1 MSLAQKIINFNNQ
14 LHFDSGLLPAGIGII
29 NPFHNPTVQEI
40 SKQFHE
46 KYYSDDT
53 QRHMLLG
60 INPGRLGG
68 GFTGIPFTDTKR
80 LKSVCHIPYSGP
92 ETHEPSSDFVY
103 QVIAAF
109 GGPEA
114 FYRKIYF
121 GSVCPL
127 GFVKIDEKSR
137 KEINYNYYDSPQ
149 LTKTMYP
156 FIVAGIQKQIAMGMA
171 TDVCFCFGT
180 GKNKAF
186 LDKLNQGHHFFGEVI
201 ALEHPRFIMQY
212 KSKSKEA
219 YIDKYLE
226 AFEKI

>member
-14 LHFDSGLLPAGIGII
+14 LSFDSSQLPAGIGIM
-29 NPFHNPTVQEI
+29 NPFQSPSVREI
-40 SKQFHE
+40 SEVFYH

-80 LKSVCHIPYSGP
+80 LKAVCGIPYNGP

-127 GFVKIDEKSR
+127 GFVKVDDR
-137 KEINYNYYDSPQ
+137 CKEINYNYYDSPQ
-149 LTKTMYP
+149 LAKTMYS
-156 FIVAGIQKQIAMGMA
+156 FIVEGIQKQIAMGMA

-186 LDKLNQGHHFFGEVI
+186 LDKLNQEHHFFGELI

-212 KSKSKEA
+212 KSKNKAA

-226 AFEKI
+226 AFAGV